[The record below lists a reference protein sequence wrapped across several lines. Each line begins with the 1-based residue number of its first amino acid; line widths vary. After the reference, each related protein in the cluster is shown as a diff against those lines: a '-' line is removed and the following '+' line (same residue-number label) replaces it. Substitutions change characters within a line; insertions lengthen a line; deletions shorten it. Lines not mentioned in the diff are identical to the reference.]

1 MWKEDRSASGFCTS
15 TVPTVLMPVQESVA
29 DHSGGSS
36 KRALYLGA
44 QLTVPQHSFPATAQF
59 KERSCACFWRDLLK
73 AVSAADHP
81 GGIHPHHG
89 YENRGRLTPGVSPGV
104 SWGRRWGHPTLP
116 STCLSMLRRNA
127 PKLADFWPG
136 MTDAKL
142 QLRPLQTFGR
152 TTPRLLLDGGS

>member
-1 MWKEDRSASGFCTS
+1 MCGRKTRQHPAFVQVQAQRCTCRSRKVLLTTPGVPLSGPS
-15 TVPTVLMPVQESVA
+15 IV
-29 DHSGGSS
+29 
-36 KRALYLGA
+36 GA

-89 YENRGRLTPGVSPGV
+89 YENGGRQTPGVSPGV

-116 STCLSMLRRNA
+116 THGSACLG
-127 PKLADFWPG
+127 G
-136 MTDAKL
+136 M
-142 QLRPLQTFGR
+142 LQTWQTSGQEWQMQ
-152 TTPRLLLDGGS
+152 SSS